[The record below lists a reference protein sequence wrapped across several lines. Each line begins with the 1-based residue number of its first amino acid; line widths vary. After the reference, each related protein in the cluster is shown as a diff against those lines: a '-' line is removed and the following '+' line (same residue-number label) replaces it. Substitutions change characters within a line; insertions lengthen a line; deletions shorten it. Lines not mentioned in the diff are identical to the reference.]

1 MEIMDIVEI
10 LKDACK
16 QVYDQTKDLVGT
28 QEGNEGNA
36 RGAGGDIS
44 RKIDIVAES
53 AVINFVQEHEFR
65 PTIISEEC
73 GRIEGRDEGILVLDA
88 IDGTN
93 NTVREIPFYC
103 CSIAYARNSK
113 LASTIHAT
121 VMDLSNGDLYHAS
134 DKQGAFLNNKK
145 IHVVRSPDF
154 VGDHELRDMLV
165 GLNIS
170 GMPQNLIMSL
180 VNVISEVNHIRQFG
194 ANALE
199 LCYLARGFLDAYI
212 DIRGKIRATD
222 VAAAYLILR
231 EAGGKLYDGDGHEL
245 DCELDSS
252 TRLSFVAATNDSI
265 YYRIAGLLKP
275 P

>member
-1 MEIMDIVEI
+1 MDIAEI

-16 QVYDQTKDLVGT
+16 RVYDQTKDLVGT
-28 QEGNEGNA
+28 QEGNEGHG

-44 RKIDIVAES
+44 RKIDLVAES
-53 AVINFVQEHEFR
+53 AVIDFIQGHEFS
-65 PTIISEEC
+65 PTIISEER
-73 GRIEGRDEGILVLDA
+73 GRIEGRDEGVLVVDA
-88 IDGTN
+88 LDGTN

-103 CSIAYARNSK
+103 CSIAYARNSRLK
-113 LASTIHAT
+113 STIHAT
-121 VMDLSNGDLYHAS
+121 VMNLSNGDLYHAS
-134 DKQGAFLNNKK
+134 DRQGAFLNNKE
-145 IHVVRSPDF
+145 IHAVRSIDF
-154 VGDHELRDMLV
+154 AGDHELSDMLV

-170 GMPQNLIMSL
+170 GMPRNLIMSL

-231 EAGGKLYDGDGHEL
+231 EAGGNMYDKDGQEL
-245 DCELDSS
+245 DCELDSN
-252 TRLSFVAATNDSI
+252 TRLSFVAAPNENI